1 MACYANYNAPAYNT
15 KFVKKADLPKSY
27 DEFAAHK
34 EWAGKIAIDG
44 TDNEWLAA
52 IFAYYGE
59 ERGRALVK
67 NIVAALNPV
76 VTDGHLALARSVGS
90 GEYWLALN
98 NFLPLTLNVKMSGAP
113 TDFWLLNP
121 VALIFGSVGINAL
134 APHPNAAKL
143 AENFVLSQEAE
154 TFMTRKGRI
163 PTRPDVATNPPEV
176 GEMLKPMKIM
186 PVMFNGADQRKWQKT
201 YNELFGRRLI
211 PNDRMTQGEILM
223 KLCRYDDDRLGVVR
237 GDLVHDVTEA
247 QTEIR
252 KSAPYAMKGDAVV
265 AALPQWRERIERMAD
280 KAPGKPIAQVKLL
293 PPVARPTK
301 LTCAPTNY
309 QAHIEEMA
317 KASAQPGSQ
326 IVRSQSSKILEAGMF
341 LKANSALVG
350 PSEGIPIR
358 FPDRRN
364 DHEVEL
370 VMVIGKAGSDISQ
383 AKALDHVAGYC
394 LGLDMTVR
402 GREDRSFRKSVDGYA
417 VLGPWMVTADEIPDP
432 DAVPISLTVNG
443 EMRQNSNTS
452 QLIYNCRRLIEF
464 ASEFYTLYPGDLLYT
479 GTPEGVGPVK
489 PGDVIVCRSAP
500 ALGELKINV
509 RAHEARHACRASSAS
524 APERA
529 AQTLGRMPC
538 CRSSARA
545 TRR

>member
-1 MACYANYNAPAYNT
+1 
-15 KFVKKADLPKSY
+15 
-27 DEFAAHK
+27 
-34 EWAGKIAIDG
+34 
-44 TDNEWLAA
+44 
-52 IFAYYGE
+52 
-59 ERGRALVK
+59 
-67 NIVAALNPV
+67 
-76 VTDGHLALARSVGS
+76 
-90 GEYWLALN
+90 
-98 NFLPLTLNVKMSGAP
+98 
-113 TDFWLLNP
+113 
-121 VALIFGSVGINAL
+121 
-134 APHPNAAKL
+134 
-143 AENFVLSQEAE
+143 
-154 TFMTRKGRI
+154 
-163 PTRPDVATNPPEV
+163 
-176 GEMLKPMKIM
+176 
-186 PVMFNGADQRKWQKT
+186 
-201 YNELFGRRLI
+201 
-211 PNDRMTQGEILM
+211 M

-252 KSAPYAMKGDAVV
+252 KSAPYAMKGDAVI

-280 KAPGKPIAQVKLL
+280 KAAGKPITSVKLL

-317 KASAQPGSQ
+317 KASQQPGSQ
-326 IVRSQSSKILEAGMF
+326 IVRAHSSKILEAGMF

-350 PSEGIPIR
+350 PSEGVPVR
-358 FPDRRN
+358 FPDRRT

-417 VLGPWMVTADEIPDP
+417 VLGPWFVTADEIPDP

-443 EMRQNSNTS
+443 EKRQDSNTS
-452 QLIYNCRRLIEF
+452 QLIYNCRRLMEF
-464 ASEFYTLYPGDLLYT
+464 ASEFYSLYPGDLLYT

-500 ALGELKINV
+500 VLGELTIKV
-509 RAHEARHACRASSAS
+509 RAHQIGAVESQRPAHAPA
-524 APERA
+524 
-529 AQTLGRMPC
+529 
-538 CRSSARA
+538 
-545 TRR
+545 